1 MFFLDPLFDKNLF
14 DAFYAYQFCQ
24 LIRQTSESMNKEV
37 ISVNQEM
44 EKINR
49 LVFIKLMLRHFDT
62 ETSWRYKP
70 SRLLMCL
77 MILLSITLI
86 LRRLVQW
93 TIMSSSSSLYR

>member
-70 SRLLMCL
+70 SP
-77 MILLSITLI
+77 SFDVSYDFAFHYFDFTSF
-86 LRRLVQW
+86 
-93 TIMSSSSSLYR
+93 SSVDYNELKFIFI